1 MNETRTSVESQRFRH
16 SARRL
21 ENAASSIENQRFRH
35 STRRLENAAS
45 SKLAELIES
54 LEAIEEL
61 NDRILAAIEGET
73 EAVFERVRKRLKGA
87 RMYTGSAKL
96 IAQTAAEA
104 AAGMEIETRGEQG

>member
-1 MNETRTSVESQRFRH
+1 MKKTETSV
-16 SARRL
+16 
-21 ENAASSIENQRFRH
+21 ENQRFRH

-54 LEAIEEL
+54 LEGLGELNDMVIAAIEE
-61 NDRILAAIEGET
+61 ES

-87 RMYTGSAKL
+87 RMYISSAKL
-96 IAQTAAEA
+96 IAQSAAEA